1 MLKIR
6 RCGGGL
12 GNHIS
17 LDRLS
22 RDEYEPVSRT
32 KDTRARSMSDK
43 VSNPTKPLSA
53 QVLVVDDEDEHAE
66 VMAEALRRLGHVCTI
81 VHDLPQA
88 QDELKHGQFDLVVT
102 DLVMDTEEA
111 GLQVLAAAR
120 QTQRNAETILVTA
133 HGDVPT
139 CKAALKQGAYDFIE
153 KPLDLDV
160 FRALAQ
166 HAVEAVMLR
175 DQNAQLRQRLD
186 ESYGFDGI
194 IGSSP
199 AMRSLIAT
207 MKQIAPSNIPVL
219 ITGESG
225 VGKEL
230 IAQALHNNS
239 NRAKQHFVPLNCAGL
254 SESILEDEL
263 FGHVK
268 GAFTGADR
276 DRQGRFEYADGGT
289 LFLDEVGDMPVL
301 MQAKLLRVLESG
313 EVVRLGSNEPKHVSV
328 RLISATNRDL
338 GDMVKQGQFREDLF
352 FRIKGVEL
360 RLPPLRERRED
371 IPQLVNHFLRHYA
384 QQSDK
389 PAPQPT
395 EETMTQLVQYAW
407 PGNVRQLM
415 NATQNMV
422 VVADGDKLEPRHLP
436 PEIQTAA
443 SPGGDLNIDALGGLS
458 LDQIEKQ
465 AIRQALRMHSGNR
478 EQAAKMLG
486 IGERTLYRKLKEYG
500 LK

>member
-1 MLKIR
+1 MAEQGETL
-6 RCGGGL
+6 
-12 GNHIS
+12 
-17 LDRLS
+17 
-22 RDEYEPVSRT
+22 T
-32 KDTRARSMSDK
+32 
-43 VSNPTKPLSA
+43 A
-53 QVLVVDDEDEHAE
+53 QVLVVDDEHQHAE

-81 VHDLPQA
+81 VHDLPSA
-88 QDELKHGQFDLVVT
+88 QDELRHGQFDLVVT
-102 DLVMDTEEA
+102 DLVMDHETD

-120 QTQRNAETILVTA
+120 QHQPNAETILVTA

-153 KPLDLDV
+153 KPLDLEV
-160 FRALAQ
+160 FRTLTQ
-166 HAVEAVMLR
+166 HAIQAVMLR
-175 DQNAQLRQRLD
+175 DQNAHLQQRLD
-186 ESYGFDGI
+186 EKYGFEGI
-194 IGSSP
+194 VGSSS
-199 AMRSLIAT
+199 AIRRVITTMR
-207 MKQIAPSNIPVL
+207 QIAPSNIPVL

-239 NRAKQHFVPLNCAGL
+239 RRTKQHFVPLNCAGL

-289 LFLDEVGDMPVL
+289 LFLDEVGDMPMI

-313 EVVRLGSNEPKHVSV
+313 EVVRLGANETRHVDV
-328 RLISATNRDL
+328 RLISATNRKL
-338 GDMVKQGQFREDLF
+338 EAMVKEGQFREDLY

-360 RLPPLRERRED
+360 HLPALRERRED
-371 IPQLVNHFLRHYA
+371 IPLIARHFTQRYA
-384 QQSDK
+384 QQIDR
-389 PAPQPT
+389 PVPQIA
-395 EETMTQLVQYAW
+395 EDTQTLLMRYDW

-415 NATQNMV
+415 NVIQNV
-422 VVADGDKLEPRHLP
+422 VVIAEGDKIEPRHLP
-436 PEIQTAA
+436 PEIQAA
-443 SPGGDLNIDALGGLS
+443 SDSGTGGVGMDAISGLS

-465 AIRQALRMHSGNR
+465 AIRNALRLHNGNR